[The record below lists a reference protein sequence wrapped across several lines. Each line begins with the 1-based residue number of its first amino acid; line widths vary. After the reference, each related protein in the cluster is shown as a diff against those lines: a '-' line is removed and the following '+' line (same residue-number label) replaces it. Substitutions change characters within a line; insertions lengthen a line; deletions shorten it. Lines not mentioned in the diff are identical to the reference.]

1 MKSLVALFTL
11 LAGAANAQT
20 TFASITG
27 TVATGPAAGQ
37 KLSTAGTCQDERE
50 EMGHL
55 RIVSRNFSRTR
66 GG

>member
-27 TVATGPAAGQ
+27 TVSDATGAAVPGAAI
-37 KLSTAGTCQDERE
+37 TATHKDNNYQYKAESNA
-50 EMGHL
+50 
-55 RIVSRNFSRTR
+55 SRYNIS
-66 GG
+66 